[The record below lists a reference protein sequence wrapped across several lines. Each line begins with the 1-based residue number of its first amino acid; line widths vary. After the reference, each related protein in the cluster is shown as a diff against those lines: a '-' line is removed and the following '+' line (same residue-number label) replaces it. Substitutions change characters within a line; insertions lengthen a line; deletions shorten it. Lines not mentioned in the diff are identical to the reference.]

1 MHHHNKIRM
10 DIISQLIK
18 HLIIKTVNIRQLRG
32 MCIPNTLRQKE
43 RFPMRDQH
51 TIPKINLT
59 HAVLHRLDRLPHID
73 TRHRHQ
79 RHIRKLQP
87 AVFPLHNKSSFH
99 LKPLPALQLPHRLLI
114 FYYHTAS
121 AIPMQ
126 QVAVSFGNCNCPAPF
141 LILLRKGGC
150 ALLLHFL
157 TPLHPGNSSAGA
169 LCRPTRHQQAH
180 PLTFTPLTF
189 TPLTFTPLTLTFHP
203 PGTDRSAAARFLRR
217 RCRSRSAVCRP

>member
-1 MHHHNKIRM
+1 MMILYAQKTILIQGTVIRLKGQICFLRKIHKPPAADSHAVADPTQIPVDIILRNRPRRTDIIIIQELIPPHLRMHDKPIRMHHHNKIRM

-99 LKPLPALQLPHRLLI
+99 LKPLPALQLPHRPLI

-126 QVAVSFGNCNCPAPF
+126 AGRSS
-141 LILLRKGGC
+141 LRK
-150 ALLLHFL
+150 L
-157 TPLHPGNSSAGA
+157 
-169 LCRPTRHQQAH
+169 
-180 PLTFTPLTF
+180 
-189 TPLTFTPLTLTFHP
+189 
-203 PGTDRSAAARFLRR
+203 
-217 RCRSRSAVCRP
+217 